1 MMGLAGGLSSF
12 VIDNPKKDERASD
25 PISDKRIH
33 FFILRRICFCEVI
46 GNDAE
51 KAVAECVGCRCNRL
65 IISVYLGA
73 ACGGFVLLPRKHG

>member
-1 MMGLAGGLSSF
+1 MGLDGGFSF
-12 VIDNPKKDERASD
+12 LVNDNPENYERASA
-25 PISDKRIH
+25 PIRDKRIH
-33 FFILRRICFCEVI
+33 FFILHRICFCEVI